1 MPSCTTISFHMSWTQ
16 VFVSGFTRS
25 VNPSDEELEELLN
38 ARYGLTT
45 SSENI
50 QWAGQGTTLVKR
62 DEAGTCRG
70 FAFLAFYSL
79 ESATIVVDRINT
91 NDGGCDNMQQEG
103 LVLPL
108 ELRSELVKPKV
119 KKGKQQA
126 EANLPDLRFRS
137 KRKAPVRKHPV
148 IISSDGKKT
157 GLGNK
162 TK

>member
-1 MPSCTTISFHMSWTQ
+1 MSWTQ
-16 VFVSGFTRS
+16 VFVSGLARS
-25 VNPSDEELEELLN
+25 VNPNDEDLEALLN

-50 QWAGQGTTLVKR
+50 QWSGQGTTLFKR
-62 DEAGTCRG
+62 DQAGMCRG
-70 FAFLAFYSL
+70 FAFLSFQSL
-79 ESATIVVDRINT
+79 EGATIIVDRINGAYDSMVVV
-91 NDGGCDNMQQEG
+91 NEEEG
-103 LVLPL
+103 HVLPL
-108 ELRSELVKPKV
+108 ELRAELGKTKVKPRQ
-119 KKGKQQA
+119 KGRQ
-126 EANLPDLRFRS
+126 EEVNLSNLGFRS